1 MSSSERNPRQNRVT
15 PTGDLIAISARG
27 TLMGNRGCLHDAHG
41 EIRRAFQLKRWI
53 ICLLAFK
60 GRRREI
66 MKSGHYTELF
76 FLDEAVAL
84 AAGHRPCAECQRG
97 RYVEFRDL
105 WISANPRLAPA
116 VPIRADELDAVLHD
130 DRLTEG
136 GRQRTYQAAPQEL
149 PDGTFVM
156 LAGAPHLLWRGL
168 LLLWTPQGYTS
179 HYPEKRP
186 ENVTVLTPQTVV
198 NTLRRG
204 YVPAVHESAGLF

>member
-1 MSSSERNPRQNRVT
+1 
-15 PTGDLIAISARG
+15 
-27 TLMGNRGCLHDAHG
+27 MGNRGCLHDARG
-41 EIRRAFQLKRWI
+41 EIRRSFQLKRWI

-60 GRRREI
+60 GRQREI
-66 MKSGHYTELF
+66 MKPGHYTELF

-105 WISANPRLAPA
+105 WTSANPRLASS

-130 DRLTEG
+130 DRLTEE
-136 GRQRTYQAAPQEL
+136 GRQRTDQAALEEL
-149 PDGTFVM
+149 PDGTFVTI
-156 LAGAPHLLWRGL
+156 ADAPHLLWRGH
-168 LLLWTPQGYTS
+168 LLLWTPQGYAS
-179 HYPEKRP
+179 RYPGKWP
-186 ENVTVLTPQTVV
+186 ESVTVLTPQTVV